1 MGKNAEE
8 FLGLVILGF
17 VTDGGCIFVYV
28 QVQSNPVLEAFG
40 NAKTVRNDNSRSV
53 GRILSCRKLWSSFS
67 LMGFFRCHRAAGSVN
82 LSRFSSTTVEEYRVL
97 PYERIFWRDLES
109 VRSRT
114 RSGTTIAFTFFA
126 QLPRRFSSA
135 PCLVFPFTDDLSCKL
150 LLRS

>member
-53 GRILSCRKLWSSFS
+53 GRILSCWKLWSSFS
-67 LMGFFRCHRAAGSVN
+67 LMGLLSMSSCSRFGKFVEIQFDNRGRISGAAVRTYLLERSRVCQISDPERNYHCFYLLCSAPAEVFFRTS
-82 LSRFSSTTVEEYRVL
+82 
-97 PYERIFWRDLES
+97 
-109 VRSRT
+109 
-114 RSGTTIAFTFFA
+114 
-126 QLPRRFSSA
+126 
-135 PCLVFPFTDDLSCKL
+135 PCLPLH
-150 LLRS
+150 R